1 MHRLKMLFFSLLTIG
16 FLLLASSCS
25 GQAQSEEVPVLTP
38 IAQTVQAG
46 VEQTSQALITY
57 QMATAAA
64 ATPTPTQTLPFLATF
79 TSGPTHQATQAASSY
94 YPTAA
99 ATTSTCD
106 VAGFVS
112 DVTIPD
118 GTVLLGGNAFVKTWQ
133 LRNDGTCTW
142 TEDYTLVFY
151 SGAQMSGPSTQQLTD
166 VDIAPGETLDIS
178 VNLVSPTSA
187 GTYYGYWM
195 LENADGV
202 RFAIGTI
209 GSPFYVNIVV
219 NTIGTYTPTATAT
232 YTPTVEEATAT
243 TEPTSTS
250 TDTPEPSTD
259 GG

>member
-1 MHRLKMLFFSLLTIG
+1 MHRLKLLFFSLTTIG
-16 FLLLASSCS
+16 LLLLASSCS
-25 GQAQSEEVPVLTP
+25 GQAQAETDNVLTP

-46 VEQTSQALITY
+46 VAETSQALIAY
-57 QMATAAA
+57 QMAAAAA
-64 ATPTPTQTLPFLATF
+64 ATPTPTQSLPFLATF
-79 TSGPTHQATQAASSY
+79 TTAPTRQTTQPVSAY

-99 ATTSTCD
+99 STASTCD
-106 VAGFVS
+106 EAGFVA

-142 TEDYTLVFY
+142 TEDYSLVFY
-151 SGAQMSGPSTQQLTD
+151 SGAQMGGPSTQALTD
-166 VDIAPGETLDIS
+166 VDIAPGETVDIS
-178 VNLVSPTSA
+178 VSLVSPISA
-187 GTYYGYWM
+187 GTYYGYWV

-232 YTPTVEEATAT
+232 STATIEEATAT
-243 TEPTSTS
+243 TESTPTETA
-250 TDTPEPSTD
+250 TPEN
-259 GG
+259 

>member
-1 MHRLKMLFFSLLTIG
+1 M
-16 FLLLASSCS
+16 
-25 GQAQSEEVPVLTP
+25 
-38 IAQTVQAG
+38 
-46 VEQTSQALITY
+46 
-57 QMATAAA
+57 
-64 ATPTPTQTLPFLATF
+64 
-79 TSGPTHQATQAASSY
+79 
-94 YPTAA
+94 
-99 ATTSTCD
+99 
-106 VAGFVS
+106 
-112 DVTIPD
+112 
-118 GTVLLGGNAFVKTWQ
+118 
-133 LRNDGTCTW
+133 
-142 TEDYTLVFY
+142 FY